1 MTHPVVAFPTHTP
14 CPRLAPVETQSLT
27 TELVHV
33 PTSAKI
39 VTGANCKSFGIQA
52 QWGATGSQDLF
63 LEIATQLIATIPHTC
78 NCTYHYGHLTNG
90 SSLALPGHSLVG
102 LGAPLGTGAS

>member
-1 MTHPVVAFPTHTP
+1 MQRPWCPGTSPSPEVAGEGYEPHCSLDFSLTDWQKQEFTATERLTQSLPFRLTLP
-14 CPRLAPVETQSLT
+14 APGWLAPVETQSLT

-52 QWGATGSQDLF
+52 QWGATGS
-63 LEIATQLIATIPHTC
+63 
-78 NCTYHYGHLTNG
+78 
-90 SSLALPGHSLVG
+90 
-102 LGAPLGTGAS
+102 